1 MSLHFTKNLIIA
13 ESCTIFLVLLFSLFS
28 DFPKKEDLAGI
39 AIDRACKFKLLAAL
53 RYLHSHI
60 KY

>member
-13 ESCTIFLVLLFSLFS
+13 ESCTIFLVLLFSLFG

-39 AIDRACKFKLLAAL
+39 AIDRACDIKLLAAVK
-53 RYLHSHI
+53 YLHSHI